1 MQLSPLQS
9 RLAASV
15 IASFF
20 VIVLYL
26 FLFTPQFAF
35 AAELA
40 QIPNTI
46 DQEGFF
52 HDIEDAAE
60 LVDVRAPSY
69 DPGFSLFDRG
79 IIGRVSDR
87 AAPLDVDNPTTSN
100 IDPGNTIAYVFEV
113 ASVSGRSAQEP
124 DTTHELRRSLNGT
137 HGFKEGENDG
147 DAGLRD
153 QDLLRR
159 QTSSRTLY
167 VSVNTCNQPGRIS
180 PDQTSMDPPQLTLF
194 VSTSSENTSP
204 GPGGD
209 ESAQKAIVFDEGAV
223 MYNTSL
229 DSDVYFSISAPQVS
243 EKYFDTTLP
252 YNYEVVASLDGY
264 YHAYDI
270 EAQPNL
276 YWVDSDASSSLL
288 TTQNLTSSPDEVVTT
303 PPYVVFVQNK
313 DNLGI
318 NGIRKSFCGLKSWAQ
333 IRPLQDG
340 GSQATTGLRQGGD
353 NNLTMQEFYIT
364 GLNASTDYSGIVVLN
379 TSLSLTKRQGSGT
392 GGGVVVYDAVD
403 FSTKPSKYFLDIY
416 ELTLSYTY
424 NGVKLDGAC
433 TFIFNLTV
441 CTETRYAVP
450 GNAEKFPNGTTLAAF
465 YDNYTRTMWDNFD
478 KVLQQT
484 PCDAPPTQKYSLVRG
499 CEDCKQAYK
508 DWLCSVAIPRCED
521 FSSTD
526 EDLQMRNINAPFPNS
541 SFVDQSIRDMY
552 GENKAF
558 SSSRNVEIDNAIE
571 PGPYKELLPCDYLC
585 YELVKSCPASMG
597 FACPLSG
604 SKYGF
609 NTSYAVPDRS
619 KELSCNYP
627 GSAYYPSAA
636 TTTAISWASMVA
648 LIIVPIIL
656 VS

>member
-20 VIVLYL
+20 VVILYL
-26 FLFTPQFAF
+26 FLFTPQLAF
-35 AAELA
+35 AAELP
-40 QIPNTI
+40 QSPNTV
-46 DQEGFF
+46 DQEGPFY
-52 HDIEDAAE
+52 DVEDATE
-60 LVDVRAPSY
+60 WIDVRTPSY
-69 DPGFSLFDRG
+69 DPGFSLFDPS
-79 IIGRVSDR
+79 IIGRVSDG
-87 AAPLDVDNPTTSN
+87 AAPLKAGDPTTSN
-100 IDPGNTIAYVFEV
+100 INPGDTIAYVFEA
-113 ASVSGRSAQEP
+113 ASVSGRSAQEH
-124 DTTHELRRSLNGT
+124 DTTLELRRSLNDT
-137 HGFKEGENDG
+137 PGFDEGESDG
-147 DAGLRD
+147 GDELRD
-153 QDLLRR
+153 EDLIRR
-159 QTSSRTLY
+159 QTPSRTLY

-194 VSTSSENTSP
+194 VSTSNKNTSP

-209 ESAQKAIVFDEGAV
+209 ESAQKTIVFDEGAV
-223 MYNTSL
+223 MYNASL

-252 YNYEVVASLDGY
+252 YNYEVAVSLDGY
-264 YHAYDI
+264 YHSYDI

-288 TTQNLTSSPDEVVTT
+288 TTQNLTSSPDEVVST
-303 PPYVVFVQNK
+303 PPYAVFVQNK

-318 NGIRKSFCGLKSWAQ
+318 NGIRKSYCGLKSWAQ

-379 TSLSLTKRQGSGT
+379 TSLSLSKRQESGT
-392 GGGVVVYDAVD
+392 GGGVVVYDGVD
-403 FSTKPSKYFLDIY
+403 FSTKP
-416 ELTLSYTY
+416 
-424 NGVKLDGAC
+424 NGAC

-450 GNAEKFPNGTTLAAF
+450 GNAEKFPNGTALAAF
-465 YDNYTRTMWDNFD
+465 YDDYTRTMWDNFD

-484 PCDAPPTQKYSLVRG
+484 RCDAPPTQKYSLVRD
-499 CEDCKQAYK
+499 CDDCKQAYK

-526 EDLQMRNINAPFPNS
+526 EDLQMRNINAPFPNGT
-541 SFVDQSIRDMY
+541 FVAQGIRDMY

-558 SSSRNVEIDNAIE
+558 SSSRNVEIDNAIQ

-585 YELVKSCPASMG
+585 YELVKSCPASIG
-597 FACPLSG
+597 FACPLPG
-604 SKYGF
+604 SPYGF

-636 TTTAISWASMVA
+636 PTTAMSWMSMGLMIISSF
-648 LIIVPIIL
+648 L
-656 VS
+656 VL